1 MYSVLRGFF
10 IYGMGEFL
18 SRVIAFGCFL
28 FLASALVKKDYGLIE
43 TYVVAIALLCIVC
56 SAGLSNALQAFY
68 YSREEFAD
76 VSEAVRL
83 STGLTVFLVW
93 QIFAFSILSLV
104 YFFFGRDYPVSAF
117 VLAVIIASM
126 LGFTQLIQDIFRL
139 RFQPF
144 RYLMASLFSKGVV
157 AIVSLAFV
165 MAGFGV
171 EGYLYGYALALFV
184 VAVFLSYWLRD
195 VLFKGFDSALAAKM
209 LRYGIPFIFV
219 GFGSWVFSSL
229 DRWMLASMVGLDS
242 VGDYAFS
249 VRISFLVGFL
259 SLAFGQAWAPLVFKL
274 KESRPLD
281 YSSIYGEVLLVFT
294 LLMSLLAAGV
304 SVFSGDFV
312 HMFFA
317 EKYGNV
323 VPGIF
328 ILSFAC
334 VAQSTTSFTAIG
346 ISLSRKTYYFAWM
359 TWGVALF
366 SFILNLYLIPKF
378 YFFGAIISNFFSV
391 FILTVCYFVF
401 SQKLSPMRFRLV
413 DVLVSGGLIV
423 VLFLFSAL
431 FVFKLSDLWPGKILF
446 LLCAFLLV
454 AAFSIRVGRRY
465 VHAA

>member
-1 MYSVLRGFF
+1 M
-10 IYGMGEFL
+10 
-18 SRVIAFGCFL
+18 
-28 FLASALVKKDYGLIE
+28 
-43 TYVVAIALLCIVC
+43 
-56 SAGLSNALQAFY
+56 
-68 YSREEFAD
+68 
-76 VSEAVRL
+76 
-83 STGLTVFLVW
+83 
-93 QIFAFSILSLV
+93 
-104 YFFFGRDYPVSAF
+104 
-117 VLAVIIASM
+117 
-126 LGFTQLIQDIFRL
+126 
-139 RFQPF
+139 
-144 RYLMASLFSKGVV
+144 
-157 AIVSLAFV
+157 
-165 MAGFGV
+165 
-171 EGYLYGYALALFV
+171 
-184 VAVFLSYWLRD
+184 
-195 VLFKGFDSALAAKM
+195 
-209 LRYGIPFIFV
+209 
-219 GFGSWVFSSL
+219 
-229 DRWMLASMVGLDS
+229 
-242 VGDYAFS
+242 
-249 VRISFLVGFL
+249 
-259 SLAFGQAWAPLVFKL
+259 
-274 KESRPLD
+274 D

>member
-1 MYSVLRGFF
+1 MYSVLRSFF

-28 FLASALVKKDYGLIE
+28 FLASALIKKDYGLIE

-56 SAGLSNALQAFY
+56 SSGLSNALQAFY
-68 YSREEFAD
+68 YSREEFTG
-76 VSEAVRL
+76 VSEAERL
-83 STGLTVFLVW
+83 STGITTFLIW
-93 QIFAFSILSLV
+93 QLFAFIFLTAV
-104 YFFFGRDYPVSAF
+104 YFFLGQEYPVSVF
-117 VLAVIIASM
+117 VLAFFIASM

-144 RYLMASLFSKGVV
+144 RYLVASLFSKGVA

-184 VAVFLSYWLRD
+184 VAASLSYWLRD
-195 VLFKGFDSALAAKM
+195 VLFKGFNQDLARKM

-274 KESRPLD
+274 KESRPSD
-281 YSSIYGEVLLVFT
+281 CSSIYGEVLLVFT

-312 HMFFA
+312 HMFFS
-317 EKYGNV
+317 EKYGDV

-334 VAQSTTSFTAIG
+334 VVQSTTSFTAIG

-378 YFFGAIISNFFSV
+378 YFFGAIISNFCSV

-401 SQKLSPMRFRLV
+401 SQKLSPMKFRLF
-413 DVLVSGGLIV
+413 DVLFAVGLIV
-423 VLFLFSAL
+423 TLFCFSAL
-431 FVFKLSDLWPGKILF
+431 FVFYFKGLLLGKILF
-446 LLCAFLLV
+446 LCCALLLV
-454 AAFSIRVGRRY
+454 VAFSIRIGRRY
-465 VHAA
+465 VHLA